1 MTQDCKNV
9 SSPARDSQVHCL
21 TCPAWSHLREHLDM
35 TDIRFIEDMIV
46 YCQRVLRAR
55 EEKDDKEKKRR
66 KKEREEKES
75 KLREG
80 GLKRKRGQ

>member
-1 MTQDCKNV
+1 
-9 SSPARDSQVHCL
+9 
-21 TCPAWSHLREHLDM
+21 M

-66 KKEREEKES
+66 KKK
-75 KLREG
+75 KK
-80 GLKRKRGQ
+80 KRAS

>member
-1 MTQDCKNV
+1 
-9 SSPARDSQVHCL
+9 
-21 TCPAWSHLREHLDM
+21 M
-35 TDIRFIEDMIV
+35 TDIRCIEDMVV
-46 YCQRVLRAR
+46 YFQRVLRAR

-75 KLREG
+75 KLREE

>member
-1 MTQDCKNV
+1 
-9 SSPARDSQVHCL
+9 
-21 TCPAWSHLREHLDM
+21 M